1 MLRLT
6 AGHLSFGWVAAV
18 SACKH
23 REAALTWLSAPQH
36 HTDENSWCVSVS
48 VCKTPRGYWGS
59 HTHAH
64 THIPHPP
71 TDTTTTRTFPVIPI
85 TEWHYKLSRRVRE
98 GGGQKGQITPF
109 KHAHGDKC
117 PLDSELCLLTVLFV
131 HNINYFQNMLLCNK
145 QKGNQVATGQL
156 TATNWFP
163 LGLLTM
169 QIKPFLS

>member
-98 GGGQKGQITPF
+98 GEGKGGGKKG
-109 KHAHGDKC
+109 K
-117 PLDSELCLLTVLFV
+117 
-131 HNINYFQNMLLCNK
+131 
-145 QKGNQVATGQL
+145 
-156 TATNWFP
+156 
-163 LGLLTM
+163 LGLSNMHTVTNVTWTVSCAYSQFCLYIILIISKICFCVTSRKE
-169 QIKPFLS
+169 IKWQPVSSQLLIGFHWDC